1 MKTVDYAKIESLYNT
16 RLSIQE
22 NLEVLRQKGI
32 EVGKTSLYKYCHDK
46 GIGDR
51 LSDDELRHLID
62 PMQTIIINLDTIKGQ
77 GYRISKDRI
86 SKILKESSL
95 EFIMKDY
102 ERQTMNYR
110 NTYRPSEYEKEP
122 RTEILTTP
130 KPTLN
135 DIVGLDNFLSNLNPN
150 FTDGWQKENIQAE
163 NKEKDNDVTEL
174 KERVEGGDLE
184 NKEKP
189 VVEEVK
195 PSKQEDTNPLCNL
208 KFDFSKL
215 MGDF

>member
-1 MKTVDYAKIESLYNT
+1 MKTVDYTKIESLYNT

-32 EVGKTSLYKYCHDK
+32 EVGKTSLYNYCKDK

-62 PMQTIIINLDTIKGQ
+62 PMQTIIMNLETIKGK
-77 GYRISKDRI
+77 GYRVSKDRI
-86 SKILKESSL
+86 SKILKE
-95 EFIMKDY
+95 
-102 ERQTMNYR
+102 TR

-122 RTEILTTP
+122 KTEILSTP

-135 DIVGLDNFLSNLNPN
+135 DIVGLDKFLSSLTPN
-150 FTDGWQKENIQAE
+150 TNEDWQNKETIEEAWQDKEKVKGNDWQKE
-163 NKEKDNDVTEL
+163 
-174 KERVEGGDLE
+174 
-184 NKEKP
+184 EKP

-195 PSKQEDTNPLCNL
+195 PTIQKDPNPLCNL
-208 KFDFSKL
+208 KFDFAKL

>member
-1 MKTVDYAKIESLYNT
+1 MKTVDYVKIESLYNT

-32 EVGKTSLYKYCHDK
+32 EVSERTLYRYCKDK

-51 LSDDELRHLID
+51 LSDDELKHLID
-62 PMQTIIINLDTIKGQ
+62 PMQTIIMNLETIKGK

-86 SKILKESSL
+86 SKILKE
-95 EFIMKDY
+95 
-102 ERQTMNYR
+102 TR
-110 NTYRPSEYEKEP
+110 NTYRPSEYEEQPK
-122 RTEILTTP
+122 TEILTTP

-135 DIVGLDNFLSNLNPN
+135 DIVGLDKFLSSLNPN
-150 FTDGWQKENIQAE
+150 INEEWQEKETIEEAWQDKEKVKGNDWQKE
-163 NKEKDNDVTEL
+163 
-174 KERVEGGDLE
+174 
-184 NKEKP
+184 EKP

-195 PSKQEDTNPLCNL
+195 PTVQKGTNPLCNL
-208 KFDFSKL
+208 KFDFAKL

>member
-1 MKTVDYAKIESLYNT
+1 MKTVDYTKIESLYNT

-62 PMQTIIINLDTIKGQ
+62 PMQTIIMNLETIKGK

-102 ERQTMNYR
+102 ERQTMNDR

-122 RTEILTTP
+122 KTEILSTP

-135 DIVGLDNFLSNLNPN
+135 DIVGLDKFLSSLTPN
-150 FTDGWQKENIQAE
+150 INEDSE
-163 NKEKDNDVTEL
+163 NKEKINNVAEL
-174 KERVEGGDLE
+174 KEKVEGGDLK

-195 PSKQEDTNPLCNL
+195 PTEQKDPNPLCNL
-208 KFDFSKL
+208 KFDFAKL

>member
-1 MKTVDYAKIESLYNT
+1 MKTVDYGKIESLYNT

-32 EVGKTSLYKYCHDK
+32 EVSERTLYRYCKDK

-51 LSDDELRHLID
+51 LSDDELRHLLN
-62 PMQTIIINLDTIKGQ
+62 PRQTRMQNLETIKGQ

-86 SKILKESSL
+86 SKMLKEA
-95 EFIMKDY
+95 K
-102 ERQTMNYR
+102 
-110 NTYRPSEYEKEP
+110 NTYRPSEYEKQP
-122 RTEILTTP
+122 KTELLTTP

-135 DIVGLDNFLSNLNPN
+135 DIVGLDKFLSSLTPN
-150 FTDGWQKENIQAE
+150 INEEWQGKETKEEVWQEKDKVIGNDWQKE
-163 NKEKDNDVTEL
+163 
-174 KERVEGGDLE
+174 
-184 NKEKP
+184 EKP

-195 PSKQEDTNPLCNL
+195 PTVQEDTNPLCNL

>member
-1 MKTVDYAKIESLYNT
+1 MKTVDYGKIESLYNT

-32 EVGKTSLYKYCHDK
+32 EVSERTLYRYCKDK

-51 LSDDELRHLID
+51 LSDDELRHLLN
-62 PMQTIIINLDTIKGQ
+62 PRQTIMQNLETIKGQ

-86 SKILKESSL
+86 SKMLKEA
-95 EFIMKDY
+95 K
-102 ERQTMNYR
+102 
-110 NTYRPSEYEKEP
+110 NTYRPSEYEKQP
-122 RTEILTTP
+122 KTELLTTP

-135 DIVGLDNFLSNLNPN
+135 DIVGLDKFLSSLTPN
-150 FTDGWQKENIQAE
+150 INEEWQGKETKEEVWQEKDKVIGNDWQKE
-163 NKEKDNDVTEL
+163 
-174 KERVEGGDLE
+174 
-184 NKEKP
+184 EKP

-195 PSKQEDTNPLCNL
+195 PTVQEDTNPLCNL

>member
-1 MKTVDYAKIESLYNT
+1 MKTVDYVKIESLYNT

-32 EVGKTSLYKYCHDK
+32 EVSERTLYRYCKDK

-62 PMQTIIINLDTIKGQ
+62 PMQTVRQNLDILKGQ
-77 GYRISKDRI
+77 GYRIGNKKVC
-86 SKILKESSL
+86 KILKET
-95 EFIMKDY
+95 K
-102 ERQTMNYR
+102 
-110 NTYRPSEYEKEP
+110 NTYRPSEYEEQPK
-122 RTEILTTP
+122 TEILSTP

-135 DIVGLDNFLSNLNPN
+135 DIVGLDKFLSSLTPN
-150 FTDGWQKENIQAE
+150 INE
-163 NKEKDNDVTEL
+163 
-174 KERVEGGDLE
+174 DLE
-184 NKEKP
+184 NMETKEEVWQDKEKVKGNDWQKNTEP

-195 PSKQEDTNPLCNL
+195 PTEQKDPNSLCNL
-208 KFDFSKL
+208 KFDFAKL

>member
-1 MKTVDYAKIESLYNT
+1 MKTVDYTKIESLYNT

-62 PMQTIIINLDTIKGQ
+62 PMQTVRQNLDILKGQ
-77 GYRISKDRI
+77 GYKIGNKKI
-86 SKILKESSL
+86 CKILKESSL
-95 EFIMKDY
+95 SRIMNDK
-102 ERQTMNYR
+102 
-110 NTYRPSEYEKEP
+110 NTYRPSVDEEP
-122 RTEILTTP
+122 KTEILSTP

-150 FTDGWQKENIQAE
+150 FTDGWQKEDIQAE
-163 NKEKDNDVTEL
+163 MDTKVDNVN
-174 KERVEGGDLE
+174 VEMDT
-184 NKEKP
+184 KP

-215 MGDF
+215 MGYF

>member
-1 MKTVDYAKIESLYNT
+1 MKTVDYGKIESLYNT

-22 NLEVLRQKGI
+22 NLEVLRQNGI

-62 PMQTIIINLDTIKGQ
+62 PMQTVRQNLDLLKGK
-77 GYRISKDRI
+77 GYRIGNKKI
-86 SKILKESSL
+86 CKILKET
-95 EFIMKDY
+95 K
-102 ERQTMNYR
+102 

-122 RTEILTTP
+122 KTEILTTP

-135 DIVGLDNFLSNLNPN
+135 DIVGLDKFLSSLTPN
-150 FTDGWQKENIQAE
+150 INEDSENNDKPNNVAEINNIQAE
-163 NKEKDNDVTEL
+163 KDTKVDNVNVKKDT
-174 KERVEGGDLE
+174 
-184 NKEKP
+184 KP
-189 VVEEVK
+189 VDEVK
-195 PSKQEDTNPLCNL
+195 PTVQEDTNPLCNL
-208 KFDFSKL
+208 KFDFAKL

>member
-1 MKTVDYAKIESLYNT
+1 MGRDTNTRKEINMKTVDYAKIESLYNT

-32 EVGKTSLYKYCHDK
+32 EVSERTLYRYCKDK

-62 PMQTIIINLDTIKGQ
+62 PMQTIIMNLDIIKGK

-86 SKILKESSL
+86 SKILKE
-95 EFIMKDY
+95 
-102 ERQTMNYR
+102 TR

-122 RTEILTTP
+122 KTEILTTP

-135 DIVGLDNFLSNLNPN
+135 DIVGLDKFLSSLIPN
-150 FTDGWQKENIQAE
+150 NNEEWQEKETKEDVWQEKEKVKGNDWQKE
-163 NKEKDNDVTEL
+163 
-174 KERVEGGDLE
+174 
-184 NKEKP
+184 EKP

-195 PSKQEDTNPLCNL
+195 PTEQKDPNPLCNL
-208 KFDFSKL
+208 KFDFAKL

>member
-1 MKTVDYAKIESLYNT
+1 MKTVDYVKIESLYNT

-22 NLEVLRQKGI
+22 NLEVLRQNGI
-32 EVGKTSLYKYCHDK
+32 EVGKTSLYNYCKNK

-51 LSDDELRHLID
+51 LSDDELRHLIN
-62 PMQTIIINLDTIKGQ
+62 PRQTIMQNLETIKGQ

-102 ERQTMNYR
+102 ERQTMNDR

-122 RTEILTTP
+122 KTEILSTP

-135 DIVGLDNFLSNLNPN
+135 DIVGLDKFLSSLTPN
-150 FTDGWQKENIQAE
+150 INE
-163 NKEKDNDVTEL
+163 
-174 KERVEGGDLE
+174 DLE
-184 NKEKP
+184 NMETKEEVWQDKEKVKGNDWQKNTEP

-195 PSKQEDTNPLCNL
+195 PTEQKDPNPLCNL
-208 KFDFSKL
+208 KFDFAKL

>member
-1 MKTVDYAKIESLYNT
+1 MKTVDYVKIESLYNT

-32 EVGKTSLYKYCHDK
+32 EVSERTLYRYCKDK

-62 PMQTIIINLDTIKGQ
+62 PMQTIIMNLETIKGQ

-86 SKILKESSL
+86 SKILKE
-95 EFIMKDY
+95 
-102 ERQTMNYR
+102 TR
-110 NTYRPSEYEKEP
+110 NTYRPSDYEEQPK
-122 RTEILTTP
+122 TEILSTP

-135 DIVGLDNFLSNLNPN
+135 DIVGLDKFLSSLTPN
-150 FTDGWQKENIQAE
+150 INE
-163 NKEKDNDVTEL
+163 
-174 KERVEGGDLE
+174 DLE
-184 NKEKP
+184 NRNIDTGDVGFKNKVDGEDLEIKNEP
-189 VVEEVK
+189 VVDEVK
-195 PSKQEDTNPLCNL
+195 PTVQESTNPLCNL

-215 MGDF
+215 MGEF

>member
-1 MKTVDYAKIESLYNT
+1 MKTVDYTKIESLYNT

-62 PMQTIIINLDTIKGQ
+62 PNLSSRKNLELLKGQ
-77 GYRISKDRI
+77 GYKIGNKKI
-86 SKILKESSL
+86 CKILKESSL

-102 ERQTMNYR
+102 ERQTMNDN
-110 NTYRPSEYEKEP
+110 NTYRPSVDEEP
-122 RTEILTTP
+122 KTEILSTP

-150 FTDGWQKENIQAE
+150 FTDGWQKEDIQAE
-163 NKEKDNDVTEL
+163 MDTKVDNVN
-174 KERVEGGDLE
+174 VEMDT
-184 NKEKP
+184 KP

>member
-1 MKTVDYAKIESLYNT
+1 MKTVDYVKIESLYNT

-32 EVGKTSLYKYCHDK
+32 EVSERTLYRYCKDK

-62 PMQTIIINLDTIKGQ
+62 PMQTIIMNLETIKGQ
-77 GYRISKDRI
+77 GYRIGKDRI
-86 SKILKESSL
+86 SKILKE
-95 EFIMKDY
+95 
-102 ERQTMNYR
+102 TR
-110 NTYRPSEYEKEP
+110 NTYRPSDYEEQPK
-122 RTEILTTP
+122 TEILSTP

-135 DIVGLDNFLSNLNPN
+135 DIVGLDKFLSSLTPN
-150 FTDGWQKENIQAE
+150 INEEWQKKETKEDVWQDKEKVVGNDWQKE
-163 NKEKDNDVTEL
+163 
-174 KERVEGGDLE
+174 
-184 NKEKP
+184 EKP

-195 PSKQEDTNPLCNL
+195 PTNQKDTNPLCNL

-215 MGDF
+215 MGEF

>member
-1 MKTVDYAKIESLYNT
+1 MKTVDYVKIESLYNT

-22 NLEVLRQKGI
+22 NLEVLRQNGI
-32 EVGKTSLYKYCHDK
+32 EVGKTSLYNYCKNK

-51 LSDDELRHLID
+51 LSDDELRHLIN
-62 PMQTIIINLDTIKGQ
+62 PRQTIMQNLETIKGQ
-77 GYRISKDRI
+77 GYKISKDRI
-86 SKILKESSL
+86 SKMLKESSL

-102 ERQTMNYR
+102 ERQTMNDR

-122 RTEILTTP
+122 KTEIQSTP

-135 DIVGLDNFLSNLNPN
+135 DIVGLDKFLSSLTPN
-150 FTDGWQKENIQAE
+150 INEGLK
-163 NKEKDNDVTEL
+163 NKEKPVAEL
-174 KERVEGGDLE
+174 KEKVEGGDLE

-195 PSKQEDTNPLCNL
+195 PTKQKDPNPLCNL
-208 KFDFSKL
+208 KFDFAKL

>member
-1 MKTVDYAKIESLYNT
+1 MKTVDYVKIESLYNT

-62 PMQTIIINLDTIKGQ
+62 PMQTVRQNLDLLKGK
-77 GYRISKDRI
+77 GYRIGNKKI
-86 SKILKESSL
+86 CKILKET
-95 EFIMKDY
+95 K
-102 ERQTMNYR
+102 

-122 RTEILTTP
+122 KTEILSTP

-135 DIVGLDNFLSNLNPN
+135 DIVGLDKFLSSLAPN
-150 FTDGWQKENIQAE
+150 INEDSENNDKPNNVAEINNIQAE
-163 NKEKDNDVTEL
+163 KDTKVDNVNVKKDT
-174 KERVEGGDLE
+174 
-184 NKEKP
+184 KP
-189 VVEEVK
+189 VDEVK
-195 PSKQEDTNPLCNL
+195 PTEQKDPNPLCNL
-208 KFDFSKL
+208 KFDFAKL